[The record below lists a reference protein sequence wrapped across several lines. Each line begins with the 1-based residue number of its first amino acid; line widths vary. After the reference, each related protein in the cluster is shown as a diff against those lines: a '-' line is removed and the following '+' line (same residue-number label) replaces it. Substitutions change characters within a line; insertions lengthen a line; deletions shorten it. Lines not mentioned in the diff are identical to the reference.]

1 MNLGDVWRYRF
12 YNLPALGRCPH
23 YQSRACF
30 ASVAFLVLLL
40 FLTQAM
46 LADVTIKQYFPSLD
60 HYRFDNL
67 EEVTLIEG
75 QARIGSLEVPLL
87 EEYGLLS
94 YSSWHLRETA
104 TEGAPVV
111 ELQVHEMLDPSGA
124 FGVFSLLNRSDPSG
138 ERLELPVE
146 NFYRGAQLSFWR
158 GPYALQLRQ
167 RGGGPA
173 DPQLLR
179 RIASNLVEAIP
190 LLNVHP
196 VTVLYLPQHDLIQ
209 KSISFYLGQSSL
221 SLNPDFPTHLIPLV
235 GFEDEVEVT
244 YARYGPED
252 SALFL
257 LGYPTPALAEDY
269 FEKLHTLLQSHISS
283 TGIYMKRSGLLVS
296 LLIGPQ
302 EQARKILS
310 NVTYTPSIKWIYEKR
325 NRPTLRDDAITF
337 MGMVRRV
344 GLGGVCFIF
353 LSLGGGALMG
363 FFRHHLLER
372 YLPWNGKG
380 GIIRL
385 NLNER

>member
-1 MNLGDVWRYRF
+1 MYLEEVSRYRF
-12 YNLPALGRCPH
+12 WNLPALGRYPQH
-23 YQSRACF
+23 HSRAC
-30 ASVAFLVLLL
+30 VAIGALFFLLV
-40 FLTQAM
+40 FLTHPS
-46 LADVTIKQYFPSLD
+46 LADVTIKQYFSSLD
-60 HYRFDNL
+60 GYRFDNL
-67 EEVTLIEG
+67 EEVTRIED
-75 QARIGSLEVPLL
+75 QPLIGSLDVPLL
-87 EEYGLLS
+87 DEYGLLA
-94 YSSWHLRETA
+94 YSRWHLRQPGTQ
-104 TEGAPVV
+104 GSPVV
-111 ELQVHEMLDPSGA
+111 ELEVHEMLDPPGA
-124 FGVFSLLNRSDPSG
+124 FGIFSLLNRADPSG

-146 NFYRGAQLSFWR
+146 NFYRDARLSFWR
-158 GPYALQLRQ
+158 GPYALQLSQ
-167 RGGGPA
+167 KGSGPA

-179 RIASNLVEAIP
+179 GIASNLVEVIP

-209 KSISFYLGQSSL
+209 KSISFYLGRNSL
-221 SLNPDFPTHLIPLV
+221 SLNPDFPTHLIPII
-235 GFEDEVEVT
+235 GFEDKAEVT

-269 FEKLHTLLQSHISS
+269 FQRLYSLLQSHISS

-302 EQARKILS
+302 EQAEKILS

-337 MGMVRRV
+337 LGMVRRV
-344 GLGGVCFIF
+344 GLGTVCFIF

-372 YLPWNGKG
+372 YLPWSGRG
-380 GIIRL
+380 GMIRL
-385 NLNER
+385 NINER